1 MTNKEFYR
9 MITDS
14 VQEKRKEISRASAKV
29 RDLENSRKNY
39 TAEYVAETL
48 NPQIRALQGEIQA
61 MRDEGKRI
69 VSGMCDSY
77 REELVKQDQLDPEKI
92 TADINLL
99 NAGITLNADDLR
111 TMIDRNNGNR
121 TMQQLILRYAADHK
135 IETGLQYNGNSG
147 LIAMLGSVPYAA
159 EVSLKWAE
167 ADHVYNQLLGAESAV
182 GSTFG

>member
-1 MTNKEFYR
+1 MTKQEFYKKV
-9 MITDS
+9 TDS
-14 VQEKRKEISRASAKV
+14 VQETRRKIREASADV
-29 RDLENSRKNY
+29 RDLEASRKNY
-39 TAEYVAETL
+39 TAEYVNGTL
-48 NPQIRALQGEIQA
+48 NPKIKALQKKMQA
-61 MRDEGKRI
+61 MRDEGKRT
-69 VSGMCDSY
+69 VSEMCDTY
-77 REELVKQDQLDPEKI
+77 RKELMEQDQLDPEKI

-99 NAGITLNADDLR
+99 NAGISLNADDLK
-111 TMIDRNNGNR
+111 TMIARNSGNR